1 MEKMKYEAISHQKP
15 SLALYQSPYLNDS
28 SSLAPFKL
36 IRSPHYNAFSAPHG
50 TGTTHLLLAEPLEKV
65 FSVKHYTC

>member
-1 MEKMKYEAISHQKP
+1 MEKMKYKAISHQKP

-36 IRSPHYNAFSAPHG
+36 IRSLGS
-50 TGTTHLLLAEPLEKV
+50 PL
-65 FSVKHYTC
+65 